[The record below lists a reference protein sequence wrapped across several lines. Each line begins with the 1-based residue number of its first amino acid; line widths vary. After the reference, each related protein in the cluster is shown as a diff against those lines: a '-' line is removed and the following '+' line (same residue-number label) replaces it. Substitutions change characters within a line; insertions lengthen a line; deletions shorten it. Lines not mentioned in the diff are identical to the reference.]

1 MPNSAEGKP
10 LGATNRL
17 ATRLYDARFRP
28 HSPTITEIMQRYSG
42 RTSIKTAPI
51 SYNKHKWF
59 TGWQR
64 FAINPFAKPARDKR
78 NGVPPCY
85 APTAQPRTPP
95 RRTPKRLSHPKR
107 LPRRTP
113 KRLSHPKRLPRP
125 RRPQL
130 LPHLPRRFRRPHPQ
144 RPPHRFLLQRQLRQS
159 PSSLRSHRSNML
171 PLSNPPRRNRPTP
184 LPRSSRTAHRSR
196 LTAFPCL
203 RKHTLWREAIRRFA
217 SSRSS

>member
-42 RTSIKTAPI
+42 GTSIKTAPI

-85 APTAQPRTPP
+85 APTAQPRTSPTRNSAATAERP
-95 RRTPKRLSHPKR
+95 ERRRAG
-107 LPRRTP
+107 
-113 KRLSHPKRLPRP
+113 
-125 RRPQL
+125 
-130 LPHLPRRFRRPHPQ
+130 
-144 RPPHRFLLQRQLRQS
+144 
-159 PSSLRSHRSNML
+159 
-171 PLSNPPRRNRPTP
+171 
-184 LPRSSRTAHRSR
+184 PRSACRARG
-196 LTAFPCL
+196 
-203 RKHTLWREAIRRFA
+203 
-217 SSRSS
+217 SRSSCRTCRAGSAGRTRSDHRTDSSCSASSVSRPAACGRTAAICCRSATRRAAIALRRCPAAAVRHTAAALRRSHA

>member
-42 RTSIKTAPI
+42 GTSIKTAPI

-78 NGVPPCY
+78 NGVPP
-85 APTAQPRTPP
+85 AM
-95 RRTPKRLSHPKR
+95 
-107 LPRRTP
+107 
-113 KRLSHPKRLPRP
+113 
-125 RRPQL
+125 PQL
-130 LPHLPRRFRRPHPQ
+130 RNRERRRREI
-144 RPPHRFLLQRQLRQS
+144 LRQLRNAPERRRAGPRS
-159 PSSLRSHRSNML
+159 ACRTRSACRARGARSSCRTCRAGSAGRTRSDRRTDSSCSVSSVSRPAACGRTAAICCRSATRRAAIALRRCPAAAVRHTAAALRRSH
-171 PLSNPPRRNRPTP
+171 
-184 LPRSSRTAHRSR
+184 A
-196 LTAFPCL
+196 
-203 RKHTLWREAIRRFA
+203 
-217 SSRSS
+217 